1 MFETVRRWLSS
12 GSGDTAQDGLAAIEA
27 WATRAGMRFRKTPEL
42 DRFLIETTSRRP
54 EMRMEWGPSQRSYID
69 SHELRIRMD
78 LNLPGSFQMLVLTQP
93 LMERLEAET
102 FERYT
107 QDAQT
112 MIDMSTPE
120 EMRWLA
126 IFPKVDLSWSKV
138 LRSRFCSLGADPDL
152 VRAWIQGGLGEQLE
166 RASEDFLRG
175 DPPFVLITMRGKL
188 YLRLQLSEPT
198 PAVLT
203 QCLELFDAALKSAVA
218 MPTASDAG
226 STEWGTTQTTEWQT
240 QIPPSESPDAAPR

>member
-1 MFETVRRWLSS
+1 MFESVKRWLSP
-12 GSGDTAQDGLAAIEA
+12 GSGETGQDGLAGIEA
-27 WATRAGMRFRKTPEL
+27 WASRKGMGFRKTSEL
-42 DRFLIETTSRRP
+42 DRFLIETTGSGP
-54 EMRMEWGPSQRSYID
+54 EMRVEWGPSQRSYIAH
-69 SHELRIRMD
+69 HELRIRMD
-78 LNLPGSFQMLVLTQP
+78 LKLPGSFQMLVLTKP
-93 LMERLEAET
+93 LMERLESET

-166 RASEDFLRG
+166 RASEDFLQG

-218 MPTASDAG
+218 MPAVSDGG
-226 STEWGTTQTTEWQT
+226 STEWGSTQTSEWQT
-240 QIPPSESPDAAPR
+240 QIPPTEPPDSVSR